1 MILSLLATNVLLASS
16 FIVFVFLRVTLIK
29 IECKIPLLSL
39 LIVINFCSF
48 AALMLGY
55 SWLIYALTV
64 VVFTGFLL
72 IHKKRFSIFKAIFL
86 SVFTLLMV
94 SFINYTEQTILS
106 VFFQQIYQNKLLWI
120 ASNVLLLLINIWIA
134 LKIPN
139 SVFLRLN
146 RVLEN
151 SRIFFGC
158 LLLLL
163 ILLLLF
169 VFLISPEISP
179 DFMRGF
185 VTVNSSKLELLISV
199 GLFLILIGL
208 VIEAYLEEQ
217 RINTQLLN
225 NLTIYTE
232 KIESINEELA
242 MFRHDYKNLLY
253 SLQIAISYED
263 ILEIKR
269 IYEETI
275 APTKKI
281 IDNEEFELMKLN
293 RLKNMELKALISMKI
308 NTAKQAKLKV
318 IVDVPEVFILDTS
331 IDLVVVIRLLAILL
345 DNAIENSAKSELKM
359 FAISIFNKNE
369 TQEFVITNSVQA
381 EFDFR
386 VMKKTKF
393 SSKSN
398 PEEHGWGLLYV
409 KEIVDFSDQFDLQ
422 TSFNEGS
429 VTQHLIIEKK
439 HNSKKVVN
447 E

>member
-1 MILSLLATNVLLASS
+1 MILSLLATNVLLVSS

-39 LIVINFCSF
+39 LIVINLCSF
-48 AALMLGY
+48 AALMLGC

-64 VVFTGFLL
+64 VIFTGFLL

-120 ASNVLLLLINIWIA
+120 ASNVILLLINIWIA

-345 DNAIENSAKSELKM
+345 GNAIENSAKSELKM

-429 VTQHLIIEKK
+429 VTQHLIIEKN

>member
-1 MILSLLATNVLLASS
+1 MILSLLATNVLLVSS

-39 LIVINFCSF
+39 LIVINLCSF

-64 VVFTGFLL
+64 VIFTGFLL

-120 ASNVLLLLINIWIA
+120 ASNVILLLMNIWIA

-293 RLKNMELKALISMKI
+293 RLKN
-308 NTAKQAKLKV
+308 TAKQAKLKV

-381 EFDFR
+381 EFDFK

-429 VTQHLIIEKK
+429 VTQHLIIEKN

>member
-1 MILSLLATNVLLASS
+1 MILSLLATNVLLVSS

-39 LIVINFCSF
+39 LIVINLCLF

-64 VVFTGFLL
+64 VIFTGFLL

-381 EFDFR
+381 EFDFK

-422 TSFNEGS
+422 TSFNEGA
-429 VTQHLIIEKK
+429 VTQHLIIEKN

>member
-29 IECKIPLLSL
+29 IEYKIPLLSL
-39 LIVINFCSF
+39 LIVINLCSF
-48 AALMLGY
+48 AALMLGC

-64 VVFTGFLL
+64 VIFTGFLL

-120 ASNVLLLLINIWIA
+120 ASNVILLLINIWIA

-331 IDLVVVIRLLAILL
+331 IDLVIVIRLLAILL

-422 TSFNEGS
+422 TSFNEGA
-429 VTQHLIIEKK
+429 VTQHLIIEKN

>member
-1 MILSLLATNVLLASS
+1 MILSLLATNVLLVSS

-39 LIVINFCSF
+39 LIVINLCSF
-48 AALMLGY
+48 AALMLGC

-64 VVFTGFLL
+64 VIFTGFLL

-120 ASNVLLLLINIWIA
+120 ASNVILLLINIWIA

-293 RLKNMELKALISMKI
+293 RLKNMELKVLISMKI

-429 VTQHLIIEKK
+429 VTQHLIIEKN

>member
-39 LIVINFCSF
+39 LIVINLCSF
-48 AALMLGY
+48 AALMLGC

-64 VVFTGFLL
+64 VIFTGFLL

-120 ASNVLLLLINIWIA
+120 ASNVILLLINIWIA

-429 VTQHLIIEKK
+429 VTQHLIIEKN

>member
-39 LIVINFCSF
+39 LIVINLCSF
-48 AALMLGY
+48 AALMLGC

-64 VVFTGFLL
+64 VIFTGFLL

-422 TSFNEGS
+422 TSFNEGA
-429 VTQHLIIEKK
+429 VTQHLIIEKN

>member
-1 MILSLLATNVLLASS
+1 MILSLLATNVLLVSS

-39 LIVINFCSF
+39 LIVINLCSF
-48 AALMLGY
+48 AALMLGC

-64 VVFTGFLL
+64 VIFTGFLL

-94 SFINYTEQTILS
+94 LFINYTEQTILS

-120 ASNVLLLLINIWIA
+120 ASNVILLLINIWIA

-381 EFDFR
+381 EFDFK

-429 VTQHLIIEKK
+429 VTQHLIIEKN

>member
-1 MILSLLATNVLLASS
+1 MILLLLATNVLLVSS

-39 LIVINFCSF
+39 LIVINLCSF
-48 AALMLGY
+48 AALMLGC

-64 VVFTGFLL
+64 VIFTGFLL

-120 ASNVLLLLINIWIA
+120 ASNVILLLINIWIA

-381 EFDFR
+381 EFDFK

-429 VTQHLIIEKK
+429 VTQHLIIEKN

>member
-1 MILSLLATNVLLASS
+1 M
-16 FIVFVFLRVTLIK
+16 
-29 IECKIPLLSL
+29 
-39 LIVINFCSF
+39 
-48 AALMLGY
+48 
-55 SWLIYALTV
+55 
-64 VVFTGFLL
+64 
-72 IHKKRFSIFKAIFL
+72 
-86 SVFTLLMV
+86 
-94 SFINYTEQTILS
+94 
-106 VFFQQIYQNKLLWI
+106 
-120 ASNVLLLLINIWIA
+120 LINIWIA

-232 KIESINEELA
+232 EIESINEELA

-429 VTQHLIIEKK
+429 VTQHLIIEKN

>member
-1 MILSLLATNVLLASS
+1 MILSLLATNVLLVSS

-39 LIVINFCSF
+39 LIVINLCSF

-94 SFINYTEQTILS
+94 SFINYTEQTIL
-106 VFFQQIYQNKLLWI
+106 
-120 ASNVLLLLINIWIA
+120 
-134 LKIPN
+134 

-429 VTQHLIIEKK
+429 VTQHLIIEKN

>member
-1 MILSLLATNVLLASS
+1 MILSLLATNVLLVSS

-39 LIVINFCSF
+39 LIVINLCWF

-64 VVFTGFLL
+64 VIFTGFLL

-151 SRIFFGC
+151 RRIFFGC

-381 EFDFR
+381 EFDFK

-429 VTQHLIIEKK
+429 VTQHLIIEKN

>member
-1 MILSLLATNVLLASS
+1 MILSLLATNVLLVSS

-39 LIVINFCSF
+39 LIVINLCSF
-48 AALMLGY
+48 AALMLGC

-64 VVFTGFLL
+64 VIFTVFLL

-120 ASNVLLLLINIWIA
+120 ASNVILLLINIWIA

-429 VTQHLIIEKK
+429 VTQHLIIEKN

>member
-1 MILSLLATNVLLASS
+1 MILSLLATNVLLVSS

-39 LIVINFCSF
+39 LIDINLCSF

-64 VVFTGFLL
+64 VIFTGFLL

-381 EFDFR
+381 EFDFK

-429 VTQHLIIEKK
+429 VTQHLIIEKN

>member
-1 MILSLLATNVLLASS
+1 MILSLLATNVLLVSS

-39 LIVINFCSF
+39 LIVINLCSF

-64 VVFTGFLL
+64 VIFTGFLL

-106 VFFQQIYQNKLLWI
+106 VFFQQIYQNKLLW
-120 ASNVLLLLINIWIA
+120 
-134 LKIPN
+134 
-139 SVFLRLN
+139 
-146 RVLEN
+146 
-151 SRIFFGC
+151 
-158 LLLLL
+158 
-163 ILLLLF
+163 
-169 VFLISPEISP
+169 
-179 DFMRGF
+179 RGF

-381 EFDFR
+381 EFDFK

-429 VTQHLIIEKK
+429 VTQHLIIEKN

>member
-1 MILSLLATNVLLASS
+1 MILSLLATNVLLVSS

-39 LIVINFCSF
+39 LIVINLCSF
-48 AALMLGY
+48 AALMLDY

-64 VVFTGFLL
+64 VIFTGFLL

-429 VTQHLIIEKK
+429 VTQHLIIEKN

>member
-1 MILSLLATNVLLASS
+1 MILSLLATNVLLVSS

-39 LIVINFCSF
+39 LIVINLCSF
-48 AALMLGY
+48 AALMLGC

-64 VVFTGFLL
+64 VIFTGFLL

-120 ASNVLLLLINIWIA
+120 ASNVILLLINIWIA

-151 SRIFFGC
+151 SRIFFCC

-429 VTQHLIIEKK
+429 VTQHLIIEKN

>member
-1 MILSLLATNVLLASS
+1 MILSLLATNVLLVSS

-39 LIVINFCSF
+39 LIVINLCSF
-48 AALMLGY
+48 SALMLGC

-64 VVFTGFLL
+64 VIFTGFLL

-120 ASNVLLLLINIWIA
+120 ASNVILLLINIWIA

-429 VTQHLIIEKK
+429 VTQHLIIEKN

>member
-1 MILSLLATNVLLASS
+1 MILSLLATNVLLVSS

-39 LIVINFCSF
+39 LIVINLCSF
-48 AALMLGY
+48 AALMLGC

-64 VVFTGFLL
+64 VIFTGFLL

-120 ASNVLLLLINIWIA
+120 ASNVILLLINIWIA

-281 IDNEEFELMKLN
+281 INNEEFELMKLN

-381 EFDFR
+381 EFDFK

-429 VTQHLIIEKK
+429 VTQHLIIEKN

>member
-1 MILSLLATNVLLASS
+1 MILSLLATNVLLVSS

-39 LIVINFCSF
+39 LIVINLCSF
-48 AALMLGY
+48 VALMLGC

-331 IDLVVVIRLLAILL
+331 IDLVVVIR
-345 DNAIENSAKSELKM
+345 
-359 FAISIFNKNE
+359 
-369 TQEFVITNSVQA
+369 
-381 EFDFR
+381 
-386 VMKKTKF
+386 
-393 SSKSN
+393 
-398 PEEHGWGLLYV
+398 
-409 KEIVDFSDQFDLQ
+409 
-422 TSFNEGS
+422 
-429 VTQHLIIEKK
+429 
-439 HNSKKVVN
+439 
-447 E
+447 

>member
-1 MILSLLATNVLLASS
+1 MILLLLATNVLLVSS

-39 LIVINFCSF
+39 LIVINLCSF
-48 AALMLGY
+48 AALMLGC

-64 VVFTGFLL
+64 VIFTGFLL

-422 TSFNEGS
+422 TSFNEGA
-429 VTQHLIIEKK
+429 VTQHLIIEKN

>member
-1 MILSLLATNVLLASS
+1 
-16 FIVFVFLRVTLIK
+16 
-29 IECKIPLLSL
+29 
-39 LIVINFCSF
+39 
-48 AALMLGY
+48 
-55 SWLIYALTV
+55 
-64 VVFTGFLL
+64 
-72 IHKKRFSIFKAIFL
+72 
-86 SVFTLLMV
+86 
-94 SFINYTEQTILS
+94 
-106 VFFQQIYQNKLLWI
+106 
-120 ASNVLLLLINIWIA
+120 
-134 LKIPN
+134 
-139 SVFLRLN
+139 
-146 RVLEN
+146 
-151 SRIFFGC
+151 
-158 LLLLL
+158 
-163 ILLLLF
+163 
-169 VFLISPEISP
+169 
-179 DFMRGF
+179 
-185 VTVNSSKLELLISV
+185 LISV

-429 VTQHLIIEKK
+429 VTQHLIIEKN

>member
-1 MILSLLATNVLLASS
+1 MILSLLATNVLLVSS

-39 LIVINFCSF
+39 LIVINLCSF
-48 AALMLGY
+48 AALMLGC

-64 VVFTGFLL
+64 VIFTGFLL

-120 ASNVLLLLINIWIA
+120 ASNVILLLINIWIA

-308 NTAKQAKLKV
+308 NTAKQVKLKV

-429 VTQHLIIEKK
+429 VTQHLIIEKN

>member
-1 MILSLLATNVLLASS
+1 MILSLLATNVLLVSS

-39 LIVINFCSF
+39 LIVINLCSF
-48 AALMLGY
+48 AALMLGC

-64 VVFTGFLL
+64 VIFTGFLL

-120 ASNVLLLLINIWIA
+120 ASNVILLLINIWIA

-381 EFDFR
+381 EFDFK

-429 VTQHLIIEKK
+429 VTQH
-439 HNSKKVVN
+439 
-447 E
+447 

>member
-1 MILSLLATNVLLASS
+1 MILSLLATNVLLVSS

-39 LIVINFCSF
+39 LIVINLCSF
-48 AALMLGY
+48 AALMLGC

-64 VVFTGFLL
+64 VIFTGFLL

-120 ASNVLLLLINIWIA
+120 ASNVILLLINIWIA

-381 EFDFR
+381 EFDFK

-422 TSFNEGS
+422 TSFNEGA
-429 VTQHLIIEKK
+429 VTQHLIIEKN

>member
-1 MILSLLATNVLLASS
+1 MILSLLATNVLLVSS

-39 LIVINFCSF
+39 LIVINLCSF
-48 AALMLGY
+48 AALMLGC

-64 VVFTGFLL
+64 VIFTGFLL

-120 ASNVLLLLINIWIA
+120 ASNVILLLINIWIA

-369 TQEFVITNSVQA
+369 TQEFVITNSV
-381 EFDFR
+381 
-386 VMKKTKF
+386 
-393 SSKSN
+393 
-398 PEEHGWGLLYV
+398 
-409 KEIVDFSDQFDLQ
+409 
-422 TSFNEGS
+422 
-429 VTQHLIIEKK
+429 
-439 HNSKKVVN
+439 
-447 E
+447 